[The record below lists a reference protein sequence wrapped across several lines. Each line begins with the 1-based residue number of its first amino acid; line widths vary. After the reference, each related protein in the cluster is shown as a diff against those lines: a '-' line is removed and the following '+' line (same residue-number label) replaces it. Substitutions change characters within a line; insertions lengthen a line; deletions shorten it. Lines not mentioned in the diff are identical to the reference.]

1 MPPPARPCGVRM
13 SSPSHTSSRLR
24 DGSPRRA
31 TGFPPVLA
39 ITAALLALILLPASG
54 AAQGSP
60 SFWGGVGVGTGSA
73 RLSCDICTNDRTA
86 GMTASAALGF
96 GVGERVRL
104 GVEGNAWRDKEGDL
118 ETILWSASLV
128 GYFHPSGTR
137 AFWTKLGAGIMRYQA
152 DDDGD
157 RIDANT
163 FGLLAG
169 VGYDIPM
176 TGSLSVGPF
185 VTLATSS
192 RADLKDGDRTIR
204 ERVSHS
210 LLHLGV
216 VFHLR

>member
-1 MPPPARPCGVRM
+1 MFP
-13 SSPSHTSSRLR
+13 SSSTPSRLR
-24 DGSPRRA
+24 DGSFRRA
-31 TGFPPVLA
+31 TGSRTASAVAVL
-39 ITAALLALILLPASG
+39 LLALALLPASG

-60 SFWGGVGVGTGSA
+60 SFWGGIGVGTGSA

-128 GYFHPSGTR
+128 GYLYPSSTR

-176 TGSLSVGPF
+176 TGNLSVGPF

-216 VFHLR
+216 VFHIR

>member
-1 MPPPARPCGVRM
+1 M
-13 SSPSHTSSRLR
+13 SLPSHTPSRLR
-24 DGSPRRA
+24 EGSTRRVS
-31 TGFPPVLA
+31 GLSPVLS
-39 ITAALLALILLPASG
+39 IAAVLLGLILLPAPG

-60 SFWGGVGVGTGSA
+60 SFWGGIGVGTGSA

-104 GVEGNAWRDKEGDL
+104 GVEGNAWREKEGDL
-118 ETILWSASLV
+118 ETILWSGSLV
-128 GYFHPSGTR
+128 GYLYPSGTR

-157 RIDANT
+157 RVDANT

-169 VGYDIPM
+169 VGYDIAM
-176 TGSLSVGPF
+176 TGSLSVGPY